1 VLDVPDDHHWASF
14 AFQGSRAGGLRFRP
28 LAPLGVWGGE
38 ALFVLPWIWVPLI
51 LLWLRALRRGP
62 AEPRGWL
69 LALLAATPILLF
81 ALVSIWSSDH
91 ILYHWS
97 APGTLML
104 FPLLGEEVAKR
115 LAAGAPR
122 LRRGI
127 AATAALLLVGLG
139 LAGTQMRLN
148 WVTAVAGPGFLAR
161 AKDVAGGVNWTSLR
175 PELEARG
182 LLAPPGLV
190 VAVTRWNDAG
200 KIDYALDGSLPVVVL
215 AADAREYGIVSPAD
229 RYLGHPMLILVPR
242 SDASALSERLAPMF
256 ERITVEQPVP
266 LRFGGY
272 NLMNLSVL
280 KGNGFRGLQVGMGI
294 K

>member
-1 VLDVPDDHHWASF
+1 
-14 AFQGSRAGGLRFRP
+14 
-28 LAPLGVWGGE
+28 
-38 ALFVLPWIWVPLI
+38 
-51 LLWLRALRRGP
+51 
-62 AEPRGWL
+62 
-69 LALLAATPILLF
+69 
-81 ALVSIWSSDH
+81 
-91 ILYHWS
+91 
-97 APGTLML
+97 
-104 FPLLGEEVAKR
+104 VAKR